1 MKKKLIAL
9 LALTTL
15 LVGPAVARETVDIYR
30 ERAKEL
36 KKLEIIDTAD
46 IDMDYLR
53 NRNGRLI
60 IEECIGVVTS
70 EKGDGEVL
78 NAKHPDYDYISYRDV
93 PNANVGDVV
102 LTYFIFN
109 PETNY
114 EDDIMLRYDY
124 IID

>member
-1 MKKKLIAL
+1 MKKKLIIL
-9 LALTTL
+9 LAAL
-15 LVGPAVARETVDIYR
+15 LVGSTAMARETVDTYR

-53 NRNGRLI
+53 NRDGRLI
-60 IEECIGVVTS
+60 IEECIGVMTS

-78 NAKHPDYDYISYRDV
+78 NCAHADYNYISYRDV
-93 PNANVGDVV
+93 PNAKVGDVI

-109 PETNY
+109 PATNY
-114 EDDIMLRYDY
+114 EDDIMCRYDY